1 MLKVNEIF
9 YSIQGEGIYTGVPSI
24 FIRLSGCN
32 LRCNWCDT
40 PYASHRAEGSMM
52 GISNIIDRCRLYT
65 GAAHVVITGG
75 EPFIHK
81 RISELVAGCK
91 EAGYHVTMETAGT
104 IYLDT
109 VADFISLSPKL
120 LNATPTD
127 GSWQKKH
134 EALRKNSNVL
144 NKFMAH
150 HEVQLKFVVG
160 SYSDVEEVAAWIE
173 ELPNLTPDRILL
185 MPQVLTAEA
194 QQAMSEEII
203 EWCKERGYRFCYRL
217 HTQIWGGKPGV

>member
-24 FIRLSGCN
+24 FIRLAGCN

-40 PYASHRAEGSMM
+40 PYASHRAEGTMM
-52 GISNIIDRCRLYT
+52 ERSAILDLCRSYT

-81 RISELVAGCK
+81 NLTDLVADCK
-91 EAGYHVTMETAGT
+91 QAEYHVTIETAGT
-104 IYLDT
+104 IYLET
-109 VADFISLSPKL
+109 AADFISLSPKL

-134 EALRKNSNVL
+134 EALRKNNSVL
-144 NKFMAH
+144 RSFMTYH
-150 HEVQLKFVVG
+150 DVQLKFVVG
-160 SYSDVEEVAAWIE
+160 TYGDVEEVAAWLG
-173 ELPNLTPDRILL
+173 ELPKIAPDRILL
-185 MPQVLTAEA
+185 MPQALNAEA
-194 QQAMSEEII
+194 QQMISQEVI

-217 HTQIWGGKPGV
+217 HTQVWGGKPGV